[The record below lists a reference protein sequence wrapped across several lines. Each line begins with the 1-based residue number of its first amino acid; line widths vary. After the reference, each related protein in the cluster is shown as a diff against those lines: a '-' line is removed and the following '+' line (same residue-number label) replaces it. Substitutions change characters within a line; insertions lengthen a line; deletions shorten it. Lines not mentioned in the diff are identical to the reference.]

1 MGKERSRNNCCALA
15 ALGLLLAGNVAWAET
30 KAPAALK
37 APDAFASASPDAR
50 RVADW
55 IAGSRDNSN
64 LPYLVIDKA
73 NARAFAFDATGKLQ
87 GSAPVLLGMARGDR
101 LLTANET
108 AVDDIPE
115 DERITPAGRYLSRL
129 ALDSHGKELLVID
142 YAASI
147 SLHPVVTNKPEERR
161 VERLKTATPQDN
173 RISHGCINVPA
184 DFYRTVVSPAFTHTK
199 GVVYILPETEPAS
212 ALFSMNSDVAAGS
225 GATAGTAG
233 AP

>member
-1 MGKERSRNNCCALA
+1 MGNNPGRSKHCTLALA
-15 ALGLLLAGNVAWAET
+15 LLLACNAAAAAE
-30 KAPAALK
+30 AK
-37 APDAFASASPDAR
+37 APDALPSASAELR
-50 RVADW
+50 HVADW
-55 IAGSRDNSN
+55 VAGSRDNGG
-64 LPYLVIDKA
+64 LPYLLIDKA

-101 LLTANET
+101 LLVSNDV

-161 VERLKTATPQDN
+161 VERLNTATAQDN

-184 DFYRTVVSPAFTHTK
+184 AFYTTVVSPAFARTK
-199 GVVYILPETEPAS
+199 GVVYILPESGPAS
-212 ALFSMNSDVAAGS
+212 TMFSMNSNVGAGS
-225 GATAGTAG
+225 GATMGTAG

>member
-1 MGKERSRNNCCALA
+1 MGNNPGRSKHCMLALA
-15 ALGLLLAGNVAWAET
+15 LLLACNAAAAAE
-30 KAPAALK
+30 AK
-37 APDAFASASPDAR
+37 APDALPSASAELR
-50 RVADW
+50 HVADW
-55 IAGSRDNSN
+55 VAGSRDNGG
-64 LPYLVIDKA
+64 LPYLLIDKA
-73 NARAFAFDATGKLQ
+73 NARVFAFDATGKLQ

-101 LLTANET
+101 LLVSNDV

-115 DERITPAGRYLSRL
+115 QERITPAGRYLSRL
-129 ALDSHGKELLVID
+129 AVDSHGKELLVID

-161 VERLKTATPQDN
+161 VERLNTATAQDN

-184 DFYRTVVSPAFTHTK
+184 AFYATVVSPAFARTK

-212 ALFSMNSDVAAGS
+212 ALFSMNANVGAGS

>member
-1 MGKERSRNNCCALA
+1 MGKNRGRNRNRHGALA
-15 ALGLLLAGNVAWAET
+15 ALSLLLACNAGWAAE
-30 KAPAALK
+30 AK
-37 APDAFASASPDAR
+37 APDAFATPAPDAQ

-73 NARAFAFDATGKLQ
+73 NARVFAFDAKGKLQ

-101 LLTANET
+101 LTVSNET

-115 DERITPAGRYLSRL
+115 DERVTPAGRYLSRL

-142 YAASI
+142 YEAAI
-147 SLHPVVTNKPEERR
+147 SLHPVVTNKPAERR
-161 VERLKTATPQDN
+161 VERLNTATVQDN
-173 RISHGCINVPA
+173 RISHGCINVPTA
-184 DFYRTVVSPAFTHTK
+184 FYSSVVSPTFAHTK
-199 GVVYILPETEPAS
+199 GVVYILPEMEPAS
-212 ALFSMNSDVAAGS
+212 ALFSMNSNVGAGS
-225 GATAGTAG
+225 GASAGTAG

>member
-1 MGKERSRNNCCALA
+1 MGKHPGRNHRLPLA
-15 ALGLLLAGNVAWAET
+15 ALGLLLACGAASAET
-30 KAPAALK
+30 K
-37 APDAFASASPDAR
+37 APDAFASASPEAK
-50 RVADW
+50 RVAEW
-55 IAGSRDNSN
+55 IAGSRDNDN

-73 NARAFAFDATGKLQ
+73 NARVFAFDAAGKLR
-87 GSAPVLLGMARGDR
+87 GNAPVLLGMARGDR
-101 LLTANET
+101 LLTSNET

-161 VERLKTATPQDN
+161 VERLKTATVQDN

-184 DFYRTVVSPAFTHTK
+184 AFYTTVVSPSFTHTK

-212 ALFSMNSDVAAGS
+212 ALFSMNSNVGAGS